1 MVKKRFEEI
10 VKKSNVKV
18 KPLKKSLFSFLI
30 FKLKSFFS
38 HFKNFKLKKT
48 KADKLEVISNVAD
61 KKIKEK
67 EFKEKKDVE
76 KKISSLKNKKLKEY
90 RKKKKDIKKRYAKKE
105 LEVNLK
111 RAGLDFSVEEVS
123 SFILKTTFFLVFS
136 FLIFLY
142 AKILSLGYIKFS
154 YLLLMTFFS
163 LTLGFLLVYG
173 LLWLAFHQFLDLK
186 IYSRRKQVEEVLA
199 DFLLL
204 TSSNVRAGM
213 TIDKAL
219 WYAVRPR
226 FGVLAKEIE
235 VVAKK
240 TLSGED
246 LEKALKEFS
255 DSYDSPLLKRSISLL
270 VEGLNAGGEIG
281 HLLNNIALNIQE
293 TNLLRQEM
301 AANVTTYALFIN
313 FATLFA
319 APFLF
324 SLAGEILKVVTK
336 LGNAIDIDPNE
347 ISNAGGGFTFSFS
360 GTTLTYNDFFLF
372 AIIVLTLTTI
382 MSNVIVSTIKKGD
395 AKEAIMTLPINIGI
409 SLGLFILGSKLIGGF
424 LGGLI

>member
-1 MVKKRFEEI
+1 MD
-10 VKKSNVKV
+10 VKV
-18 KPLKKSLFSFLI
+18 KPLKKSLFSKLVEKI
-30 FKLKSFFS
+30 KGFKSV
-38 HFKNFKLKKT
+38 KLKKS
-48 KADKLEVISNVAD
+48 KVDVIEKIAVTAD
-61 KKIKEK
+61 KKVKEKKEK
-67 EFKEKKDVE
+67 EKKQLEKSAELFKKKR
-76 KKISSLKNKKLKEY
+76 LKEY
-90 RKKKKDIKKRYAKKE
+90 KKKKKERKKRYAKKE
-105 LEVNLK
+105 LEANLR
-111 RAGLDFSVEEVS
+111 RAGLDLSVEEVS
-123 SFILKTTFFLVFS
+123 SLILKSAIFLIAV

-142 AKILSLGYIKFS
+142 YKVLSLGYIKFTF
-154 YLLLMTFFS
+154 LIIMTLFS
-163 LTLGFLLVYG
+163 LTLGFALVYG
-173 LLWLAFHQFLDLK
+173 LLWLAFHQFLDLR

-255 DSYDSPLLKRSISLL
+255 ESYDSPLLKRSISLL

-324 SLAGEILKVVTK
+324 ALAGEILKVVTK
-336 LGNAIDIDPNE
+336 LGSSINLDTSDLQNT
-347 ISNAGGGFTFSFS
+347 GGFTFSFS
-360 GTTLTYNDFFLF
+360 GTTLTYNDFFIF
-372 AIIVLTLTTI
+372 AILVLTLTTI

-395 AKEAIMTLPINIGI
+395 AKEAIMSLPINIGI
-409 SLGLFILGSKLIGGF
+409 SLGLFIIGSKLLGNF
-424 LGGLI
+424 LGGII

>member
-1 MVKKRFEEI
+1 MD
-10 VKKSNVKV
+10 VKV
-18 KPLKKSLFSFLI
+18 KPLKKSLFSKLVEKI
-30 FKLKSFFS
+30 KGFKSV
-38 HFKNFKLKKT
+38 KLKKS
-48 KADKLEVISNVAD
+48 KVDVIEKIAVTAD
-61 KKIKEK
+61 KKVKEKKEK
-67 EFKEKKDVE
+67 EKKQLEKSAELFKKKR
-76 KKISSLKNKKLKEY
+76 LKEY
-90 RKKKKDIKKRYAKKE
+90 KKKKKERKKRYAKKE
-105 LEVNLK
+105 LEANLR
-111 RAGLDFSVEEVS
+111 RAGLDLSVEEVS
-123 SFILKTTFFLVFS
+123 SLILKSTIFLIAV

-142 AKILSLGYIKFS
+142 YKVLSLGYIKFTF
-154 YLLLMTFFS
+154 LILMTLFS
-163 LTLGFLLVYG
+163 LTLGFALVYG
-173 LLWLAFHQFLDLK
+173 LLWLAFHQFLDLR

-255 DSYDSPLLKRSISLL
+255 ESYDSPLLKRSISLL

-324 SLAGEILKVVTK
+324 ALAGEILKVVTK
-336 LGNAIDIDPNE
+336 LGSSINLDTSELQNA
-347 ISNAGGGFTFSFS
+347 GGFTFSFS
-360 GTTLTYNDFFLF
+360 GATLTYNDFFIF
-372 AIIVLTLTTI
+372 AILVLTLTTI

-395 AKEAIMTLPINIGI
+395 AKEAIMSLPINIGI
-409 SLGLFILGSKLIGGF
+409 SLGLFIIGSKLLGNF
-424 LGGLI
+424 LGGII

>member
-1 MVKKRFEEI
+1 MD
-10 VKKSNVKV
+10 VKV
-18 KPLKKSLFSFLI
+18 KPLKKSLFSLLVSKVKSI
-30 FKLKSFFS
+30 FYKKV
-38 HFKNFKLKKT
+38 KLKKS
-48 KADKLEVISNVAD
+48 KLDNIEKISKIAD
-61 KKIKEK
+61 KKVKEK
-67 EFKEKKDVE
+67 EFKEKKELE
-76 KKISSLKNKKLKEY
+76 KKVSVFKKEKLKEF
-90 RKKKKDIKKRYAKKE
+90 KKKKKERKKRYAKKE
-105 LEVNLK
+105 LEANIR

-123 SFILKTTFFLVFS
+123 GFILKSTIFIVFS

-142 AKILSLGYIKFS
+142 VKILSLGYIKFT

-163 LTLGFLLVYG
+163 LTLGFVLVYA

-246 LEKALKEFS
+246 LEKALKEFA

-301 AANVTTYALFIN
+301 SANVTTYALFIN

-324 SLAGEILKVVTK
+324 ALAGEILKVVTK
-336 LGNAIDIDPNE
+336 LGESIQIDPNE
-347 ISNAGGGFTFSFS
+347 IASSGGFTFSFS
-360 GTTLTYNDFFLF
+360 GTTLTYNDFFIF
-372 AIIVLTLTTI
+372 AILVLTLTTI
-382 MSNVIVSTIKKGD
+382 MSNIIVSTIKKGD
-395 AKEAIMTLPINIGI
+395 AKEAIMSLPINIGI
-409 SLGLFILGSKLIGGF
+409 SLGLFILGSKLLGGF
-424 LGGLI
+424 LGGII